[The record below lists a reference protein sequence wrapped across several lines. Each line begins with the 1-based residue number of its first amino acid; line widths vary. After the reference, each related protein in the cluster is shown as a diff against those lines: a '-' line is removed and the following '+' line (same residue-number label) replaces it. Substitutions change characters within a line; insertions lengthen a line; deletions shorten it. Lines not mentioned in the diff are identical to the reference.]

1 MISLDYA
8 NPNRP
13 FAEGKQNDRTTEKAG
28 HVHHIQLTFSDA
40 FDLAMRA
47 RPTFPKAGRKEAA
60 CDHGYKNPCKL
71 GGGNRDPR
79 EPLGMVLR
87 AHLEGGLQ
95 LVRRGTPTANVDIQL
110 RIMDGKLWMESRP
123 ERSSIPI
130 HLRCDAM
137 SVVKAVTFSLRQQV
151 REKRRTP
158 DLWALREAITTFEIA
173 SMEHVPTAYVIAD
186 GMTKY
191 NNRAAQQLN
200 EDSKA
205 RGGKRIDVKTAT
217 KLKVVEL
224 AWKIL
229 RHVQQNI
236 RAA

>member
-1 MISLDYA
+1 MKKICDKQAFKKKVRISDLPADTQVIGSRFVLTWKEVANKVASAVGGMISLDYA

-110 RIMDGKLWMESRP
+110 RIMDGKL
-123 ERSSIPI
+123 
-130 HLRCDAM
+130 
-137 SVVKAVTFSLRQQV
+137 
-151 REKRRTP
+151 
-158 DLWALREAITTFEIA
+158 
-173 SMEHVPTAYVIAD
+173 
-186 GMTKY
+186 
-191 NNRAAQQLN
+191 
-200 EDSKA
+200 
-205 RGGKRIDVKTAT
+205 
-217 KLKVVEL
+217 
-224 AWKIL
+224 
-229 RHVQQNI
+229 
-236 RAA
+236 